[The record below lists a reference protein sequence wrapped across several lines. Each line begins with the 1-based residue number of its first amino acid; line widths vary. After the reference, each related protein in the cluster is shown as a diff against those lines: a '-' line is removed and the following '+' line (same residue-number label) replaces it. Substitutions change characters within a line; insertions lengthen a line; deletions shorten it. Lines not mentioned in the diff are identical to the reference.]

1 MLLLLSFNHF
11 HLPQPKR
18 LGTVLKK
25 YGEQEQN
32 QKSTT
37 NPTKFLVPFSA
48 PKTVTAPVEEEV
60 GCLLS
65 NGESRAG
72 Y

>member
-1 MLLLLSFNHF
+1 M
-11 HLPQPKR
+11 
-18 LGTVLKK
+18 VVKK

-37 NPTKFLVPFSA
+37 NPTKFLLPFSA
-48 PKTVTAPVEEEV
+48 PRTVTAPMEEAV
-60 GCLLS
+60 DCLVLD
-65 NGESRAG
+65 GGSRAG